1 MTRQFAD
8 QDLLNLTPEQA
19 TEIFQQGED
28 AVTWALL
35 KLAALAQGKPTKPKR
50 DPSTPSAQ
58 VPPYE
63 KPNAKKKKRKRKRG
77 RKAGH
82 EGARRK
88 APPNIDK
95 RENHALEA
103 CPDCG
108 GPVSTPYDARTR
120 VIEDIEK
127 TTAVVTEH
135 TIHSHYCAAC
145 KKRVEPKV
153 TDALPKATIGNR
165 ALVLSSWLHYG
176 LGQTISQILSV
187 FDSLFHF
194 PVSGGGLS
202 NQWKRLADIL
212 EPWYEMIAQ
221 EARDGAV
228 LHADE
233 TGWRVSGRTHWL
245 WCFTAPDLT
254 YYAIEVSRG
263 SAVAQQFLAECF
275 EGILV
280 SDFYGAYNKVSAG
293 GRQMCLAHLLR
304 ELKKVNETNQTLD
317 WQVFEETLKRLLKDA
332 IRLSRRPDR
341 EAEDYKRKVNRIHIR
356 LDDLL
361 AEQYEE
367 ADCKRL
373 AKRLEKHRY
382 SLFTFLD
389 EAEVPFDNNHAERE
403 IRPAVI
409 ARKNSLHNTSQNG
422 ARTQAILMSIY
433 RTLKLR
439 GHDPLETIADA
450 LALFIASGKL
460 PQLPR
465 APDRQP

>member
-1 MTRQFAD
+1 MTRQFTD
-8 QDLLNLTPEQA
+8 KDLRNLTPEQA
-19 TEIFQQGED
+19 SEIFQQGED
-28 AVTWALL
+28 AVIWALL
-35 KLAALAQGKPTKPKR
+35 KLAALAQGKPKR

-63 KPNAKKKKRKRKRG
+63 KPAAKSKKRKRG
-77 RKAGH
+77 QKAGH

-88 APPNIDK
+88 PPLTIDK
-95 RENHALEA
+95 HEDHTLEA
-103 CPDCG
+103 CPECG
-108 GPVSTPYDARTR
+108 GPVSAPYDARTR

-127 TTAVVTEH
+127 TTVVVTEH

-176 LGQTISQILSV
+176 LGQTISQIVSV

-202 NQWKRLADIL
+202 SQWQRLAEIL
-212 EPWYEMIAQ
+212 EPWYEGIAE

-245 WCFTAPDLT
+245 WCFTTPDLT
-254 YYAIEVSRG
+254 YYAIEASRG
-263 SAVAQQFLAECF
+263 SVVAQEFLAECF

-280 SDFYGAYNKVSAG
+280 TDFYGAYNKVSAG

-304 ELKKVNETNQTLD
+304 ELKKVNGSNQSLE
-317 WQVFEETLKRLLKDA
+317 WVAFEATLKRLLKDA
-332 IRLSRRPDR
+332 IRLSRRSDR
-341 EAEDYKRKVNRIHIR
+341 EAEDYKRKVNRIHMR
-356 LDDLL
+356 LDDLC
-361 AEQYEE
+361 AEDCED
-367 ADCKRL
+367 ADCRRL
-373 AKRLEKHRY
+373 AKRLAKYRY

-389 EAEVPFDNNHAERE
+389 EADVPFDNNHAERE

-409 ARKNSLHNTSQNG
+409 VRKNSLHNTSENG

-433 RTLKLR
+433 RTMKLR

-450 LALFIASGKL
+450 LALFIATGKL

-465 APDRQP
+465 PPDRQS

>member
-1 MTRQFAD
+1 MTRQFTD
-8 QDLLNLTPEQA
+8 KDLRNLTPEQA
-19 TEIFQQGED
+19 LEIFRQGED
-28 AVTWALL
+28 AVAWALL
-35 KLAALAQGKPTKPKR
+35 KLAALAQGKPKR
-50 DPSTPSAQ
+50 DPSTPSGQ

-63 KPNAKKKKRKRKRG
+63 KPNGKKKKKRKRKRG

-88 APPNIDK
+88 TPPDINK
-95 RENHALEA
+95 HEEHKLEA
-103 CPDCG
+103 CPECG
-108 GPVSTPYDARTR
+108 GAVSAPYDARTR

-127 TTAVVTEH
+127 STVVVTEH

-153 TDALPKATIGNR
+153 TDALPKAAIGNR

-176 LGQTISQILSV
+176 QGQTISQIVSV
-187 FDSLFHF
+187 LDSLFHF

-202 NQWKRLADIL
+202 SQWQRLADIL
-212 EPWYEMIAQ
+212 EPWYELIAE

-245 WCFTAPDLT
+245 WCFATPDLT
-254 YYAIEVSRG
+254 YYAIEASRG
-263 SAVAQQFLAECF
+263 SVVAQQFLAECF
-275 EGILV
+275 EGVLV
-280 SDFYGAYNKVSAG
+280 TDFYAAYNKVTAS

-304 ELKKVNETNQTLD
+304 ELKKVSDTNQSKE
-317 WQVFEETLKRLLKDA
+317 WQAFEKTLKRLLKDA
-332 IRLSRRPDR
+332 IRLSRRCDR
-341 EAEDYKRKVNRIHIR
+341 EAEDYKRKVNRIHLR
-356 LDDLL
+356 LDDFC
-361 AEQYEE
+361 AEEYED

-373 AKRLEKHRY
+373 AKRLRKHRY

-389 EAEVPFDNNHAERE
+389 EADVPFDNNRAERE

-409 ARKNSLHNTSQNG
+409 IRKNSLHNTSENG

-439 GHDPLETIADA
+439 AHDPLETIGDA
-450 LALFIASGKL
+450 IALFIATGTL
-460 PQLPR
+460 PELPR
-465 APDRQP
+465 PPDGKS